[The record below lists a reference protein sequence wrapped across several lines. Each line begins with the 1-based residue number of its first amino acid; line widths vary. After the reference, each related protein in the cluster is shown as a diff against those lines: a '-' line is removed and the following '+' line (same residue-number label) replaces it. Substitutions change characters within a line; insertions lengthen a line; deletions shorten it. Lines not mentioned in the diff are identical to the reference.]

1 MANKF
6 KNIVLLHGLHPVSD
20 YHFKM
25 VKSLLSSELKL
36 TKKMQE
42 DCDKI
47 EFAELMEKKFRNDAG
62 LGKLISL
69 FKKMSDLQSIVD
81 TLEKEKA
88 KVLLKMKCKG
98 KEKHAVKRSKQ
109 DESSSTQSLLNTEE
123 ESVKPESKDVPLSKK
138 KKKSTKKMDD
148 LQKNMVDQKMGLLPE
163 TSAASTG
170 LQTPHKPPPISSR
183 SSSTQTPQVAPETPS
198 SSQQTPKLTPEP
210 SNSLHT
216 GMLPPAAASSS
227 LQTAQGTP
235 EPPSNLQHLWMPPSA
250 LSNFQTPLTTPP
262 SSLQTPHI
270 PLGPSSSLQ
279 TPQML
284 PGSATSSPLP
294 MKPKLK
300 PVPTEPSKECGY
312 QKGPKEVMVLKVTEP
327 FTYAVREEEQK
338 IIHATV
344 ATENEFFRVKVFD
357 ITVKDK
363 FTPKNII
370 TISDYFGRDGF
381 LEVYKTSTV
390 SNVSADR
397 QMEILPTL
405 IHRAKATPKI
415 RQLWSQSKG
424 TYVNGIFTVCKKK
437 VRQGCIFYEI
447 QDNTGRMEVVV
458 YGRLAN
464 IYCEEGDK
472 LNLTCFEV
480 AKSVDSWQLRS
491 VLHSH
496 LKVIKARKSK
506 TQPIES
512 GFKTETSLE
521 SQKPGW
527 Y

>member
-183 SSSTQTPQVAPETPS
+183 SSSTQ
-198 SSQQTPKLTPEP
+198 
-210 SNSLHT
+210 
-216 GMLPPAAASSS
+216 
-227 LQTAQGTP
+227 
-235 EPPSNLQHLWMPPSA
+235 
-250 LSNFQTPLTTPP
+250 
-262 SSLQTPHI
+262 
-270 PLGPSSSLQ
+270 
-279 TPQML
+279 
-284 PGSATSSPLP
+284 
-294 MKPKLK
+294 KPKLK